1 MTLGEKIQKL
11 RKQRGLSQEA
21 LAEKVTVTRQ
31 TISKWELGQSTPDLD
46 FIAQLSDIFNV
57 SSDYLIKDEM
67 IEPDELLYKKRS
79 YHLSERGKRIILV
92 VVSAAALIAGCVC
105 LICDY
110 FTSDRL
116 SWSLI
121 AVASIIAAWLMLLPS
136 LISRTRIVLK
146 TLVAV
151 SVIPFPLLAILSLL
165 LKRSV
170 IFTLG
175 VCITLIVIAAIWTM
189 YIIFRKCRKNLWRAF
204 GFALLVL
211 IPVPIAITHI
221 TACFLPQV
229 QFDFT
234 SDIFNSGITLAL
246 SLVCFGVDANLERQ
260 YSDAT
265 EPLYICGLSLGAL
278 LALDFTI
285 RHGDKVASLVLI
297 GAQYKVPTLLIDF
310 QNLLFR
316 CMPAKSFYNMGL
328 SKSDTIK
335 LSHSMRS
342 LDFTSQLSKI
352 TCPVTVLCGEKDRA
366 NLKASKKLNELLSQ
380 ATLQIVSGAGHEIN
394 KDAPEVIAAI
404 LNM

>member
-165 LKRSV
+165 LKKVS
-170 IFTLG
+170 
-175 VCITLIVIAAIWTM
+175 
-189 YIIFRKCRKNLWRAF
+189 YIHVGRLHNADCDCCNLDNVYNF
-204 GFALLVL
+204 
-211 IPVPIAITHI
+211 
-221 TACFLPQV
+221 PQV
-229 QFDFT
+229 Q
-234 SDIFNSGITLAL
+234 
-246 SLVCFGVDANLERQ
+246 
-260 YSDAT
+260 
-265 EPLYICGLSLGAL
+265 
-278 LALDFTI
+278 
-285 RHGDKVASLVLI
+285 
-297 GAQYKVPTLLIDF
+297 
-310 QNLLFR
+310 
-316 CMPAKSFYNMGL
+316 
-328 SKSDTIK
+328 
-335 LSHSMRS
+335 
-342 LDFTSQLSKI
+342 
-352 TCPVTVLCGEKDRA
+352 
-366 NLKASKKLNELLSQ
+366 KKL
-380 ATLQIVSGAGHEIN
+380 VAGIWLCPAGFN
-394 KDAPEVIAAI
+394 TSTDCNYSYYSLFFTASPV
-404 LNM
+404 

>member
-136 LISRTRIVLK
+136 LISRTKIVLK
-146 TLVAV
+146 TLVVV

-175 VCITLIVIAAIWTM
+175 VSIMNYLSSGNVGLLSMASGGSLYLKALLIAIITLILM
-189 YIIFRKCRKNLWRAF
+189 GSLSGLMMQKK
-204 GFALLVL
+204 
-211 IPVPIAITHI
+211 
-221 TACFLPQV
+221 
-229 QFDFT
+229 
-234 SDIFNSGITLAL
+234 DI
-246 SLVCFGVDANLERQ
+246 
-260 YSDAT
+260 
-265 EPLYICGLSLGAL
+265 
-278 LALDFTI
+278 
-285 RHGDKVASLVLI
+285 
-297 GAQYKVPTLLIDF
+297 
-310 QNLLFR
+310 
-316 CMPAKSFYNMGL
+316 
-328 SKSDTIK
+328 
-335 LSHSMRS
+335 
-342 LDFTSQLSKI
+342 
-352 TCPVTVLCGEKDRA
+352 
-366 NLKASKKLNELLSQ
+366 
-380 ATLQIVSGAGHEIN
+380 
-394 KDAPEVIAAI
+394 
-404 LNM
+404 